1 MELVAGGVGRGSPP
15 QSPLSPMSRLTADL
29 DALSLDRGGD
39 EASTVPRDAW
49 TRSLLARGRLIF
61 AIFRSSVL
69 TKFTHCRSVLK
80 KHKEF
85 DFKFCTVFVTVVS
98 SVPDQDQ

>member
-39 EASTVPRDAW
+39 EASMVPRDAW
-49 TRSLLARGRLIF
+49 TRSVLARGRM
-61 AIFRSSVL
+61 L
-69 TKFTHCRSVLK
+69 TKFFAIQS
-80 KHKEF
+80 
-85 DFKFCTVFVTVVS
+85 
-98 SVPDQDQ
+98 